1 MRLRVT
7 CALLL
12 PLLTGSLGHML
23 LAKEAYDP
31 GFGVLK
37 ALWTDGVALHSGGAV
52 SGSLAVGFVAVFS
65 KYAALPIFAL
75 LTVIAVMIALRLTP
89 AALWEKLRERPQY
102 EPEPEPEPKT
112 PAIRLSAP
120 EPVRRSEP
128 ERPKP
133 QIDFPLDDAPAA
145 KGTGED
151 LTPPEQ
157 EKKEG
162 RFTGFFRH
170 KSDQQKTPDQVI
182 AGESAGEKKPA
193 APPAREPERAPEEKP
208 AAQPVQAPLPAAP
221 EPAASGKKAA
231 ARAGAAATA
240 AVTAEIEQKMAEE
253 EDAYQFPPITLLR
266 ANRGENHIEAGAE
279 LRNNARRL
287 SETLVELRRGRQ
299 RRAMWSTPL
308 RHPV

>member
-1 MRLRVT
+1 MASTTRKKSTTTKKSGGSSARSGSRSRQPQKRPVRREVGGAVLLVVALCAAVSYFGVQAIFLNWLALVLKGLFGYGYWLSFPALLMASLILLLHRGRPVRLRVT

-12 PLLTGSLGHML
+12 PLLTGALGHML
-23 LAKEAYDP
+23 LAKEAYEP

-75 LTVIAVMIALRLTP
+75 LLVIALMIALRLTP

-102 EPEPEPEPKT
+102 EPEPEPEPAKT

-145 KGTGED
+145 GSSGED

-162 RFTGFFRH
+162 
-170 KSDQQKTPDQVI
+170 
-182 AGESAGEKKPA
+182 
-193 APPAREPERAPEEKP
+193 
-208 AAQPVQAPLPAAP
+208 
-221 EPAASGKKAA
+221 
-231 ARAGAAATA
+231 
-240 AVTAEIEQKMAEE
+240 
-253 EDAYQFPPITLLR
+253 
-266 ANRGENHIEAGAE
+266 
-279 LRNNARRL
+279 
-287 SETLVELRRGRQ
+287 
-299 RRAMWSTPL
+299 
-308 RHPV
+308 